1 MISHLRRN
9 LTLAALCGLTAFSA
23 AAQSYP
29 DKPITLIVP
38 WAAGGSTDILARA
51 LAEKLAKSLGQP
63 VVVDNRA
70 GASGNIGSNMVA
82 KAKPDGYTLLVGSMS
97 THAMNPALMPAM
109 PFKGVEDFTPI
120 AQMANVINTLVI
132 HPSVPAK
139 NIKELIAYAKANP
152 GKLNYA
158 SAGSGSTNH
167 LSAVLFEKAAGI
179 ELFHVPYKGGAPAV
193 LDTVANQTQVLFSA
207 GTQTL
212 PHVKSGKLR
221 LLGVTEA
228 KRSDLLPDAPAVA
241 ETLPG
246 YELGVWYGLFGP
258 AGMPKNLVQRLNEE
272 TNKALAD
279 PAVRA
284 RMDSI
289 GVEIIQGT
297 PQQFATVL
305 RNDADRYGKIIRDLD
320 IKSE

>member
-1 MISHLRRN
+1 MAAA
-9 LTLAALCGLTAFSA
+9 AALASPLAL
-23 AAQSYP
+23 AQE
-29 DKPITLIVP
+29 PIRLIVP
-38 WAAGGSTDILARA
+38 YAPGGPIDITARA
-51 LAEKLAKSLGQP
+51 LAERVRDSLG
-63 VVVDNRA
+63 VVIIDNRA
-70 GASGNIGSNMVA
+70 GAGGNIGA
-82 KAKPDGYTLLVGSMS
+82 DAIARATPDGLTIGISATA
-97 THAMNPALMPAM
+97 THAVNPWLYTRMPYDAGKDFAGITQMVRVPNVLVMNAARAEQL
-109 PFKGVEDFTPI
+109 K
-120 AQMANVINTLVI
+120 I
-132 HPSVPAK
+132 HSVAD
-139 NIKELIAYAKANP
+139 LIAYAKANP

-179 ELFHVPYKGGAPAV
+179 NMFHVPYKGGAPAV

-228 KRSDLLPDAPAVA
+228 KRSKLLPDAPAVA

-258 AGMPKNLVQRLNEE
+258 VGMPKDLVQRLNEE

-289 GVEIIQGT
+289 GVEIIQAT

-305 RNDADRYGKIIRDLD
+305 RSDAERYGKIIRDLD